1 MRVSSVY
8 GAIGIV
14 IPDFVFEEY
23 RRIRFSSILIVR
35 LMSRYPD
42 IDPIVPV
49 SPTELPAEWRHP
61 TDALTVTDWWVVV
74 DVRSLQ
80 VVNVYHDPPALI
92 GLVHGYGRLRRQSQV
107 IALGLSDSDI
117 QVQRGRGRRQ
127 CGCRGQ
133 LGQRHL
139 HSAAPAPVPDRLGV
153 DPWRRD
159 TGPKH
164 WQHNGKATRTQAKG
178 PEGQASFPR

>member
-1 MRVSSVY
+1 
-8 GAIGIV
+8 
-14 IPDFVFEEY
+14 
-23 RRIRFSSILIVR
+23 
-35 LMSRYPD
+35 MSRDPD
-42 IDPIVPV
+42 TDPNIPV
-49 SPTELPAEWRHP
+49 AKFEFPAQRRRPTEAPGVVLF
-61 TDALTVTDWWVVV
+61 LVTSIVVV
-74 DVRSLQ
+74 RPCLIRTNLIT
-80 VVNVYHDPPALI
+80 NVYHDPPALI
-92 GLVHGYGRLRRQSQV
+92 GLVLGYGRLRRQSQV
-107 IALGLSDSDI
+107 ISFALSDSDI

-139 HSAAPAPVPDRLGV
+139 HSAAPALVPGRCLGV